1 MLSRSP
7 SATGGSV
14 IASQL
19 SQTISA
25 AIARGQI
32 RLAWLTLVV
41 IILGFFCAGDT
52 ICAQQL
58 QPVSDAFPELYAYR
72 DTATVYLLKEG
83 EAAILFNLGAGE
95 VLGQLESV
103 GVKSDQ
109 LEWLLLTDHHR
120 EQLQGIELLDRSRT
134 KIAAPAAEQALF
146 EAPAQFRK
154 WRPTLGDKYTV
165 HGASYVRPPATS
177 IKLDRLLNDEEIFT
191 WRSYSLQCISTPGH
205 SPGGMT
211 YLLKRGDKMVAL
223 SGGLIHDGAK
233 MSNWYDTEWDYGFGN
248 GLDTLIKS
256 VERLRVMKPDLI
268 LPVHGPAIVD
278 ASDQLERYHEK
289 LTLFRPDYLRG
300 YPVNNLTQRPKAD
313 PVTKPTA
320 IPQIVQVTPHL
331 YKFSDQWAGKNFAIL
346 ISDSGQGL
354 LLDCGLFPELQ
365 LHELVAEMQ
374 KHLGLKKLAALWI
387 NHMHG
392 DHFTLGA
399 ELKKRYQ
406 TQIWTL
412 DRIVD
417 KVENPLHYDYC
428 ALITSY
434 NPDYEGLQVDRPLR
448 DGEVIDWEGYKL
460 HIHWMPGQ
468 TEFGNCLWLEV
479 DGKKIAFT
487 GDNLFGD
494 PADPSQ
500 NGHEAVVARN
510 SSIFQEGYQVGSK
523 FLMELKPDIIMG
535 AHNVL
540 MDEPA
545 AFVERYE
552 AWSQRIER
560 HYRDLLPDRDY
571 EYQYDPFWV
580 SAYPYRVDL
589 REPGEHEVRVT
600 VRNFR
605 SARQHHEVRLRLPK
619 GIQASPEILTGEID
633 TKSRATYTIK
643 LRADPNL
650 VEPGVLIVPF
660 DITLD
665 GERYGERFDFLLL
678 GSSKP

>member
-1 MLSRSP
+1 MPFRFSSNNRG
-7 SATGGSV
+7 SAT
-14 IASQL
+14 ASL
-19 SQTISA
+19 RSQTSFAWA
-25 AIARGQI
+25 ACGQ
-32 RLAWLTLVV
+32 RLLAWLPLAAM
-41 IILGFFCAGDT
+41 ILGVLCTANSTRG
-52 ICAQQL
+52 QQL
-58 QPVSDAFPELYAYR
+58 QPVSDSFPELFAYR

-83 EAAILFNLGAGE
+83 DAAILFNLGAGE

-103 GVKSDQ
+103 GLKSDQ

-146 EAPAQFRK
+146 ETPTQFRK
-154 WRPTLGDKYTV
+154 WRPTLGDMYTV
-165 HGASYVRPPATS
+165 HGASYVRPPATP

-191 WRSYSLQCISTPGH
+191 WRSYSLQCIATPGH
-205 SPGGMT
+205 SPGGMS
-211 YLLKRGDKMVAL
+211 YLLKRGDKIIAL
-223 SGGLIHDGAK
+223 TGGLMHDGAK
-233 MSNWYDTEWDYGFGN
+233 MSNWYDTEWDYGFGK
-248 GLDTLIKS
+248 GLDTLITS
-256 VERLRVMKPDLI
+256 IERLKMCKPDLI
-268 LPVHGPAIVD
+268 LPVHGPAIAD
-278 ASDQLERYHEK
+278 AGDQLESFHQK
-289 LTLFRPDYLRG
+289 LTRFRPDYLRG

-320 IPQIVQVTPHL
+320 IPQIMQVTPHL
-331 YKFSDQWAGKNFAIL
+331 YKFSDQLAGKNFAIL

-434 NPDYEGLQVDRPLR
+434 NPEYEGLKVDRPLR
-448 DGEVIDWEGYKL
+448 DGKVIDWEGYKL

-468 TEFGNCLWLEV
+468 TEFGNCLWLDV
-479 DGKKIAFT
+479 DGKRIAFT

-494 PADPSQ
+494 PADPAQ

-523 FLMELKPDIIMG
+523 FLLELNPDIIMG

-540 MDEPA
+540 MSEPA

-552 AWSQRIER
+552 AWSRRIEA
-560 HYRDLLPDRDY
+560 HYRELLPDRDY

-589 REPGEHEVRVT
+589 REPGEHEVRIT

-605 SARQHHEVRLRLPK
+605 SVRQRHEVRLRLPN
-619 GIQASPEILTGEID
+619 GIQAEPAILRGEID
-633 TKSRATYTIK
+633 AKARATYNVK
-643 LRADPNL
+643 LRADHKV
-650 VEPGVLIVPF
+650 VEPGLLMVPL

-678 GSSKP
+678 GSSPP